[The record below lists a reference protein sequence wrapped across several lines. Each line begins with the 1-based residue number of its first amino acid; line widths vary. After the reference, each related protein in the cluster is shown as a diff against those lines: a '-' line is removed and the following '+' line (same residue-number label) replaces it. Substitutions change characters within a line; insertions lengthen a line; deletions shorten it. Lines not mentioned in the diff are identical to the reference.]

1 MRRLRQPFS
10 GPSDFRASLL
20 MSDDRSTWIRQ
31 SSQLAL
37 VTAGFHVLQF
47 LASAVLW
54 MIAGSASLAAFGL
67 DAIVSAFAS
76 FVLAIRIHRS
86 FETLGDNWRS
96 RGAAIGYLVGA
107 AIALYLAVSQL
118 WWRHWSTG
126 AVQGDRS
133 PLVLG
138 IVLAAVSMLVIPIVG
153 SYMKVLA
160 VELRSQPLKA
170 AAIFTFGNS
179 YLSMVL
185 LVALLIN
192 AGMGFRWG
200 DAVGG
205 LVMFPF
211 LAQKGLQILIDEGK
225 QEYVEE

>member
-1 MRRLRQPFS
+1 M
-10 GPSDFRASLL
+10 A
-20 MSDDRSTWIRQ
+20 DDRATWIRH
-31 SSQLAL
+31 SWQLAL
-37 VTAGFHVLQF
+37 VTAGFHLLQF
-47 LASAVLW
+47 LGASALW
-54 MIAGSASLAAFGL
+54 TVTGSAALAAFGL
-67 DAIVSAFAS
+67 DAVVSAYAS
-76 FVLAIRIHRS
+76 LVLATRIRKS
-86 FETLGDNWRS
+86 FITLGDNWRS
-96 RGAAIGYLVGA
+96 RPAAFGYLAGA
-107 AIALYLAVSQL
+107 AIALCLSGAQL
-118 WWRHWSTG
+118 WSRQWS
-126 AVQGDRS
+126 QGTI
-133 PLVLG
+133 LG
-138 IVLAAVSMLVIPIVG
+138 IVLAAVSMLVIPIIG

-192 AGMGFRWG
+192 RGMGFRWG

-211 LAQKGLQILIDEGK
+211 LVQKGLQILIDEGK

>member
-1 MRRLRQPFS
+1 
-10 GPSDFRASLL
+10 
-20 MSDDRSTWIRQ
+20 
-31 SSQLAL
+31 
-37 VTAGFHVLQF
+37 V
-47 LASAVLW
+47 
-54 MIAGSASLAAFGL
+54 
-67 DAIVSAFAS
+67 
-76 FVLAIRIHRS
+76 HRS

-96 RGAAIGYLVGA
+96 RGTAIGYLGGA
-107 AIALYLAVSQL
+107 AIALGLAVTEL
-118 WWRHWSTG
+118 WSRNWVIGSRMG
-126 AVQGDRS
+126 I
-133 PLVLG
+133 LLG
-138 IVLAAVSMLVIPIVG
+138 AVSMLVIPIVG
-153 SYMKVLA
+153 SYMKLLA

-185 LVALLIN
+185 LVAMLIN
-192 AGMGFRWG
+192 VEMGFRWA

>member
-1 MRRLRQPFS
+1 MHRLWQRFRRAS
-10 GPSDFRASLL
+10 HFRAGLL
-20 MSDDRSTWIRQ
+20 MPDERATWIRQ
-31 SSQLAL
+31 SFQLAL
-37 VTAGFHVLQF
+37 VTGGFHLLQF
-47 LASAVLW
+47 LAAGALWTVTRSA
-54 MIAGSASLAAFGL
+54 ALAAFGL
-67 DAIVSAFAS
+67 DAVVSAYAS
-76 FVLAIRIHRS
+76 LVLAARIHRS

-96 RGAAIGYLVGA
+96 RSAAFGYLAGA
-107 AIALYLAVSQL
+107 AIALFMSVAQF
-118 WWRHWSTG
+118 WSARWSIGT
-126 AVQGDRS
+126 
-133 PLVLG
+133 VLG
-138 IVLAAVSMLVIPIVG
+138 VVLAAVSMLVIPIVG

-170 AAIFTFGNS
+170 AAVFTFGNS

-200 DAVGG
+200 DAAGG

>member
-1 MRRLRQPFS
+1 MP
-10 GPSDFRASLL
+10 
-20 MSDDRSTWIRQ
+20 DDRATWIRHAF
-31 SSQLAL
+31 QLAL
-37 VTAGFHVLQF
+37 ATAGVHLLQF
-47 LASAVLW
+47 LASVALW
-54 MIAGSASLAAFGL
+54 RVTGSAALAAFGL
-67 DAIVSAFAS
+67 DAVVSAFAAL
-76 FVLAIRIHRS
+76 VLASRIRKS
-86 FETLGDNWRS
+86 FDTLGDNWRS
-96 RGAAIGYLVGA
+96 RPVAIGYLAGA
-107 AIALYLAVSQL
+107 AIALGLSVAQL
-118 WWRHWSTG
+118 WSRQWAEGTR
-126 AVQGDRS
+126 
-133 PLVLG
+133 LG

-192 AGMGFRWG
+192 RGMGFRWG

>member
-1 MRRLRQPFS
+1 VRRLW
-10 GPSDFRASLL
+10 GGVGRAGHLRTGLL
-20 MSDDRSTWIRQ
+20 MGDDRATWIHHSFQ
-31 SSQLAL
+31 MALAA
-37 VTAGFHVLQF
+37 AGFHFLQF
-47 LASAVLW
+47 LASAALW
-54 MIAGSASLAAFGL
+54 MLTRSVTIAAFGL

-76 FVLAIRIHRS
+76 LVLAIRVHRS

-96 RGAAIGYLVGA
+96 RGTAIGYLGGA
-107 AIALYLAVSQL
+107 AIALGLAVTEL
-118 WWRHWSTG
+118 WSRDWVIGSR
-126 AVQGDRS
+126 
-133 PLVLG
+133 LG
-138 IVLAAVSMLVIPIVG
+138 ILLGAVSMLVIPIVG
-153 SYMKVLA
+153 SYMKLLA

-185 LVALLIN
+185 LVAMLIN
-192 AGMGFRWG
+192 VEMGFRWA

>member
-1 MRRLRQPFS
+1 M
-10 GPSDFRASLL
+10 A
-20 MSDDRSTWIRQ
+20 DDRATWVRH
-31 SSQLAL
+31 SWQLAL
-37 VTAGFHVLQF
+37 ATAGFHLLQF
-47 LASAVLW
+47 LASGALW
-54 MIAGSASLAAFGL
+54 TITGSAALAAFGL
-67 DAIVSAFAS
+67 DAVVSAYAS
-76 FVLAIRIHRS
+76 LVLATRIRKS
-86 FETLGDNWRS
+86 FNTLGDNWRS
-96 RGAAIGYLVGA
+96 RPAAFGYLVGA
-107 AIALYLAVSQL
+107 VIALCLAVAQL
-118 WWRHWSTG
+118 WSRQWS
-126 AVQGDRS
+126 QGTI
-133 PLVLG
+133 LG
-138 IVLAAVSMLVIPIVG
+138 IVLAAVSMLVIPIIG

-192 AGMGFRWG
+192 KGMGFRWG

-205 LVMFPF
+205 LIMFPF

>member
-1 MRRLRQPFS
+1 M
-10 GPSDFRASLL
+10 A
-20 MSDDRSTWIRQ
+20 DDRSTWIRH
-31 SSQLAL
+31 SWQLAL
-37 VTAGFHVLQF
+37 VTAGFHILQF
-47 LASAVLW
+47 VASAALW
-54 MIAGSASLAAFGL
+54 TMTGSAALAAFGL
-67 DAIVSAFAS
+67 DAVVSAYAS
-76 FVLAIRIHRS
+76 VVLAIRIGKS
-86 FETLGDNWRS
+86 FDNLGDNWRS
-96 RGAAIGYLVGA
+96 RPAAFGYLA
-107 AIALYLAVSQL
+107 AAVIALCLAVAQL
-118 WWRHWSTG
+118 WSGQWS
-126 AVQGDRS
+126 QGTR
-133 PLVLG
+133 LG

-192 AGMGFRWG
+192 RGMGFRWG

>member
-1 MRRLRQPFS
+1 MRRLRLPLRRTS
-10 GPSDFRASLL
+10 GFRAGLL
-20 MSDDRSTWIRQ
+20 MADDRATWIHQ
-31 SSQLAL
+31 SFQLAL
-37 VTAGFHVLQF
+37 VTAGFHLLQF
-47 LASAVLW
+47 LASASLW
-54 MIAGSASLAAFGL
+54 VITGSAALAVFGL
-67 DAIVSAFAS
+67 DAVVSAAAS
-76 FVLAIRIHRS
+76 LLLASRIHRS

-96 RGAAIGYLVGA
+96 RGVAFGYLAGA
-107 AIALYLAVSQL
+107 AIALGLSILQL
-118 WWRHWSTG
+118 WSRRWSTG
-126 AVQGDRS
+126 TI
-133 PLVLG
+133 LG

-160 VELRSQPLKA
+160 VELRSQPLRA

-185 LVALLIN
+185 LVSLLVHS
-192 AGMGFRWG
+192 GMGFRWG

-211 LAQKGLQILIDEGK
+211 LAQKGIQILIDEGK

>member
-1 MRRLRQPFS
+1 MRCLRLPLRRPRRFCS
-10 GPSDFRASLL
+10 GLL
-20 MSDDRSTWIRQ
+20 MPEDRATWIRQ
-31 SSQLAL
+31 SFQLAL
-37 VTAGFHVLQF
+37 VTAGFHLLQF
-47 LASAVLW
+47 WGAAALW
-54 MIAGSASLAAFGL
+54 VITGSAALAAFGL
-67 DAIVSAFAS
+67 DAIVSAAAAL
-76 FVLAIRIHRS
+76 VLASRIRRS

-96 RGAAIGYLVGA
+96 RGVAFGYLGGA
-107 AIALYLAVSQL
+107 AIALCLSVAQL
-118 WWRHWSTG
+118 WSARWSTG
-126 AVQGDRS
+126 TI
-133 PLVLG
+133 LG

-185 LVALLIN
+185 LVSLLIRS
-192 AGMGFRWG
+192 GMGFRWG
-200 DAVGG
+200 DAIGG

-211 LAQKGLQILIDEGK
+211 LVQKGLQILIDEGK

>member
-1 MRRLRQPFS
+1 
-10 GPSDFRASLL
+10 

-31 SSQLAL
+31 SCQLAL

-67 DAIVSAFAS
+67 DAIVSSFAS
-76 FVLAIRIHRS
+76 FVLATRIHRS

-96 RGAAIGYLVGA
+96 RGAAIGYLAGA

-126 AVQGDRS
+126 TVQPGDRG
-133 PLVLG
+133 PMVLG